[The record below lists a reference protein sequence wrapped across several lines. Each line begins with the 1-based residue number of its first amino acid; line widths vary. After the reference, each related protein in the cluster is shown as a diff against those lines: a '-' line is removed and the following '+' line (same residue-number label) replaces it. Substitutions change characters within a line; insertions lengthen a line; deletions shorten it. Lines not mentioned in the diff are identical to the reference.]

1 MIIDETHRR
10 RETNTYTILDK
21 CDMHAPYHN
30 TYALKK
36 VKEVVSERERERHR
50 GISIC
55 IAPPLTDHV
64 LLTLPCLE
72 IFIHSFYMSVS
83 LAYSL
88 HFFIFLPSSLDTFQ
102 GIAA

>member
-36 VKEVVSERERERHR
+36 VKEVVSERERETWGHINLYCTSFNRSCFAHP
-50 GISIC
+50 S
-55 IAPPLTDHV
+55 
-64 LLTLPCLE
+64 LLGDIHSLILYVSLPCLL
-72 IFIHSFYMSVS
+72 ITF
-83 LAYSL
+83 L
-88 HFFIFLPSSLDTFQ
+88 HISSLKS
-102 GIAA
+102 